1 MYWIGVILY
10 DFFFMTILIIFY
22 ELKIKENVKEFN
34 MLKRLKKEDLEE

>member
-1 MYWIGVILY
+1 
-10 DFFFMTILIIFY
+10 MTILIIFY